1 MARIADKAALRR
13 LYDEPVREVLVKE
26 LSFLD
31 GHCRALLAESR
42 FYVIATQGAD
52 GLGDVTPRG
61 DRTGQIQI
69 LDDRTIALP
78 DWPGNNRLDTLS
90 NILDNPAVGLL
101 FVVPGLSET
110 LRVNGT
116 AEIRD
121 DAALKALFET
131 NGRLP
136 LSVVVVTVRQAYI
149 QCGKAFVRSQL
160 WKPETWVDRS
170 VLPPMGVI
178 IRDHCQLGA
187 VMTDQEIAD
196 DYKATLY

>member
-1 MARIADKAALRR
+1 MAKIADRAALRR

-26 LSFLD
+26 LGFLD
-31 GHCRALLAESR
+31 RHCRALLAESR
-42 FYVIATQGAD
+42 FYVIATQGPD

-61 DRTGQIQI
+61 DRTGQIQV
-69 LDDRTIALP
+69 LDDHTIALP
-78 DWPGNNRLDTLS
+78 DWPGNNRLDTLT
-90 NILDNPAVGLL
+90 NILDNPGVGLL

-121 DAALKALFET
+121 DDALKALFET

-160 WKPETWVDRS
+160 WKPETWVERS

-178 IRDHCQLGA
+178 FRDHCQLGA
-187 VMTDQEIAD
+187 VMTEQDIAD
-196 DYKATLY
+196 DYTATLY

>member
-1 MARIADKAALRR
+1 MAKIADKAALRR
-13 LYDEPVREVLVKE
+13 LYAEPVHEVLVKE
-26 LSFLD
+26 LPLLD
-31 GHCRALLAESR
+31 VHCRALLAESR

-61 DRTGQIQI
+61 DRTGQIQV

-78 DWPGNNRLDTLS
+78 DWPGNNRLDTLT

-116 AEIRD
+116 AELRD
-121 DAALKALFET
+121 DAELKALFET

-149 QCGKAFVRSQL
+149 QCGKAFLRSQL

-178 IRDHCQLGA
+178 FRDHCQLGEVLSEQA
-187 VMTDQEIAD
+187 IAD

>member
-1 MARIADKAALRR
+1 MAKIADKAALRR

-26 LSFLD
+26 LPFLD

-42 FYVIATQGAD
+42 FYVIATQGSD

-61 DRTGQIQI
+61 DRTGQIQV

-78 DWPGNNRLDTLS
+78 DWPGNNRLDTLT

-110 LRVNGT
+110 LRVNGM

-131 NGRLP
+131 SGRLP